1 MASRRSPLWLL
12 LILAVGGIAVS
23 YASGSAGLRHPPLA
37 RTAVPGRHA
46 VMPPG
51 HRGARRPVP
60 AVPAAARRCP
70 AAPYGPRTSAPG
82 GGRTVALTFDDGP
95 GRTTAQV
102 LARLR
107 AYRVP
112 ATFFNIGENEAG
124 RRSLVRAEADAGEA
138 IGDHT
143 WNHPDMVGLSAGRQA
158 AELDQTIDEQK
169 SIVGFAPC
177 VFRPPDGDYD
187 ATTLRLAQQRRLA
200 VWLWSVDTE
209 DYLADG
215 SGSSYWVQRI
225 IWRAERQGGALRH
238 PVVLMHNQPIGNPAT
253 VRALPAIIRFFRAH
267 GYRFVRL

>member
-1 MASRRSPLWLL
+1 MASRRSPLLL
-12 LILAVGGIAVS
+12 LVILILSTVVGCAPGSSVS
-23 YASGSAGLRHPPLA
+23 PHRPQSARSAASA
-37 RTAVPGRHA
+37 RHA
-46 VMPPG
+46 VMPG
-51 HRGARRPVP
+51 ARRDARRPVRV
-60 AVPAAARRCP
+60 VPAAARRCP
-70 AAPYGPRTSAPG
+70 AAPYGPSTSAPG
-82 GGRTVALTFDDGP
+82 GGKTVALTFDDGP

-102 LARLR
+102 LAILR

-112 ATFFNIGENEAG
+112 ATFFNIGENEA
-124 RRSLVRAEADAGEA
+124 RRPSLVRAEADDGEA

-143 WNHPDMVGLSAGRQA
+143 WNHPDMASLSAGRQA

-177 VFRPPDGDYD
+177 GFRPPYGDYD

-225 IWRAERQGGALRH
+225 IRTAERVGGAQRH
-238 PVVLMHNQPIGNPAT
+238 PIVIMHNQPAGNPAT
-253 VRALPAIIRFFRAH
+253 VSALPTIIRFFGAH
-267 GYRFVRL
+267 GYHFVRL